1 MKGPEKMKTLE
12 ELRDFINRE
21 INFVSLDIIFKVVDL
36 VIAENGWT
44 DERPSSQ
51 YGICNDGVRILFF
64 DLEMVAVITYLLM
77 EKVVLPI

>member
-1 MKGPEKMKTLE
+1 MKTLE

-51 YGICNDGVRILFF
+51 YGICNDG
-64 DLEMVAVITYLLM
+64 AQ
-77 EKVVLPI
+77 

>member
-1 MKGPEKMKTLE
+1 MKALE

-64 DLEMVAVITYLLM
+64 DLEMVAVIEQYN
-77 EKVVLPI
+77 IDN

>member
-1 MKGPEKMKTLE
+1 MKTLE

-21 INFVSLDIIFKVVDL
+21 INFVSLDILFKVVDL

-64 DLEMVAVITYLLM
+64 DLEMVAVINAIDDS
-77 EKVVLPI
+77 V

>member
-1 MKGPEKMKTLE
+1 MKTLE

-44 DERPSSQ
+44 DERPSSH
-51 YGICNDGVRILFF
+51 GICNDGVRILFF
-64 DLEMVAVITYLLM
+64 DLGMVAVIEQYN
-77 EKVVLPI
+77 IGN

>member
-1 MKGPEKMKTLE
+1 MKTLE

-44 DERPSSQ
+44 DERPNSQ
-51 YGICNDGVRILFF
+51 YGICNDGTRILFF
-64 DLEMVAVITYLLM
+64 NLEMVAVVDSIN
-77 EKVVLPI
+77 K